1 MCHLILALPILGLA
15 VFFVLPL
22 PVALP
27 LYAVV
32 AAVSAFMY
40 AAILRALRLP
50 PATGLESMV
59 GAPAH
64 VTESLV
70 PEGVIRYQGELW
82 RAAADEPI
90 ERGTRVWI
98 ARVERWPEGMTVV
111 VQRAPRHDRVSRT
124 FACP

>member
-1 MCHLILALPILGLA
+1 MCHLILALPVLGLA

-22 PVALP
+22 PAALP

-32 AAVSAFMY
+32 AVASALMY
-40 AAILRALRLP
+40 TAILRALRQP
-50 PATGLESMV
+50 PVTGLESMV

-64 VTESLV
+64 VIESLV
-70 PEGVIRYQGELW
+70 PEGVIRYMGELW

-98 ARVERWPEGMTVV
+98 AQVERRPEGMTVV
-111 VQRAPRHDRVSRT
+111 VQREPR
-124 FACP
+124 